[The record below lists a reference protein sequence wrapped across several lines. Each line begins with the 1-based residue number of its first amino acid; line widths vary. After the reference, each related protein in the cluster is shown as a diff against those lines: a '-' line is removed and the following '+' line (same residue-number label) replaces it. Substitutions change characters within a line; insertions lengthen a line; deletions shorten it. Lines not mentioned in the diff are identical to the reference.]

1 MTSVIQHLRSLPERQ
16 IPNLVQVFIAATMA
30 ADALEGRTDDWVTET
45 TREMRVAVMYGIL
58 PLARASNEETVD
70 AIKALEELEP

>member
-1 MTSVIQHLRSLPERQ
+1 MIIEHLRSLPERQ
-16 IPNLVQVFIAATMA
+16 IPNLVQVFIAAPMA

-58 PLARASNEETVD
+58 PLARASNEEVVE
-70 AIKALEELEP
+70 AIKALEEIEP